1 MRNTITSIYQ
11 PSHLT
16 NLAPAMEGFIK
27 TAFQNLPTS
36 GEEDIPFS
44 NLSLKLTTDVLG
56 QAAFGVD
63 FGQSKPPSDHEEVKK
78 TEESDFIDEYIDAAA
93 NLKLDFSGSFS
104 GILGLLFPVLQ
115 KPVHGILSRIPGT
128 MDWKN
133 EQTSMKLSRKLDGIV
148 MKRMK
153 NKDRG
158 CKDFL
163 SLILNAMESE
173 KTTKNFSM
181 EFLSATAYEH
191 LLAGTATTSFTL
203 SSTVYLIAD
212 YPEVEKKLLEEIDR
226 FGPPDRIPTP
236 DDLQTKFPYLEQA
249 NSLALFPFLFLFLFF
264 FLSSSKL
271 VTVDCFLF
279 FI

>member
-1 MRNTITSIYQ
+1 MRNTILSIYQ
-11 PSHLT
+11 PSHLA
-16 NLAPAMEGFIK
+16 NLMPTMDKYIK

-36 GEEDIPFS
+36 GEEDISFS
-44 NLSLKLTTDVLG
+44 TLSLKLTTDVLG

-63 FGQSKPPSDHEEVKK
+63 FGQSKPPSGDEIEKS
-78 TEESDFIDEYIDAAA
+78 EESDFIDEYIDAAA
-93 NLKLDFSGSFS
+93 NLKLDFSGSLS

-115 KPVHGILSRIPGT
+115 KPVHSILSRIPGT

-133 EQTSMKLSRKLDGIV
+133 EQTSQKLSSKLDGIV

-158 CKDFL
+158 SKDFL

-173 KTTKNFSM
+173 KATNNMFSM
-181 EFLSATAYEH
+181 DFLSATAYEH

-212 YPEVEKKLLEEIDR
+212 HPEVEKKLVEEIDR
-226 FGPPDRIPTP
+226 FGPPGQVPTP
-236 DDLQTKFPYLEQA
+236 DDLQNKFPYLEQV
-249 NSLALFPFLFLFLFF
+249 N
-264 FLSSSKL
+264 
-271 VTVDCFLF
+271 
-279 FI
+279 